1 MQKLLHRS
9 GLIVLYLAD
18 INYFHLLRLIVC
30 GLSACCNS
38 LLEILEALGY
48 QYLVLERGSVTLSTA
63 SISQMLVD
71 VSQNDLNRA
80 VRFTIRD
87 FNNDG
92 TSPRERDKSNMADT
106 VLSSKHHAIATA
118 SGYDDTNFTGIFQA
132 EVSATA
138 LNSSA
143 CPMFPICPDSSC
155 THRLQVNV
163 YASNALFS

>member
-1 MQKLLHRS
+1 MT
-9 GLIVLYLAD
+9 
-18 INYFHLLRLIVC
+18 
-30 GLSACCNS
+30 
-38 LLEILEALGY
+38 
-48 QYLVLERGSVTLSTA
+48 LVTA
-63 SISQMLVD
+63 STSQMLVD

-92 TSPRERDKSNMADT
+92 TSPREHDKSNMADT
-106 VLSSKHHAIATA
+106 DLSSKHHAIATA

-143 CPMFPICPDSSC
+143 CLMFPICHNASC

-163 YASNALFS
+163 YASNRYFSSASVNSSINGSVSGTVGSVVTGVGVNRADSLQEMSIRIYFRLSRKVS